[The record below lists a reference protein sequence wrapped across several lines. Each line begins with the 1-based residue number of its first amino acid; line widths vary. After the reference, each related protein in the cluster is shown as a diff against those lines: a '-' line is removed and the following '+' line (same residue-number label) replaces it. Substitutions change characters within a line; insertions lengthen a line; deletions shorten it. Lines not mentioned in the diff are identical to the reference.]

1 LVVVETVAV
10 RLEQLA
16 QAVVILFFQPLLQL
30 VVAEAVHLTTPQAME
45 DQAVGAV
52 IKVLALLVEL
62 EQQIKVETVVTEQQA
77 QDLTVQVAAVHL
89 L

>member
-1 LVVVETVAV
+1 LVVVETVAA

-30 VVAEAVHLTTPQAME
+30 VVAEAVHLTTPQAMA

-77 QDLTVQVAAVHL
+77 QDLTVQAVVVHL